1 MTQIEKIYGIIAALF
16 LVGCLLFAGCTGQD
30 AGVNETP
37 AATATTTTTTATS
50 IPVEEPV
57 FTMDDNGTTVTV
69 ARGSE
74 FAIRL
79 DENPTTG
86 YEWNAT
92 YSDNLNLIN
101 DTFVPPDT
109 QLVGAGGVRVWQFET
124 AETGTAEFMAVY
136 KRPWEEAAG
145 NETTFSISFIIE

>member
-1 MTQIEKIYGIIAALF
+1 MTQMKRIYGTMAALF
-16 LVGCLLFAGCTGQD
+16 LVGCLLGAGCTGQET
-30 AGVNETP
+30 GVNETP
-37 AATATTTTTTATS
+37 TATTATATT

-92 YSDNLNLIN
+92 YSDNLSLVN
-101 DTFVPPDT
+101 DTFVPPET
-109 QLVGAGGVRVWQFET
+109 QLVGAGGVRVWQFEA

-136 KRPWEEAAG
+136 KRPWEEATG
-145 NETTFSISFIIE
+145 NETTFEMTLIIE